1 MNPVISQY
9 HDLKHCTFM
18 NELPAPL
25 ILAST
30 SPFRRELLARLNLT
44 FQTCKP
50 EVDETPLPNEP
61 AHLLVERL
69 AVTKAKDARRHFDSG
84 LVIGSD
90 QVCVIE
96 NQVLGKPGDY
106 EHALEHLR
114 NASGKTVQF
123 LTGLCLYDIDN
134 DRQQSLVEP
143 FDVVFRQLTD
153 EQISHYLKTEQPYQ
167 CAGSFKSEGLG
178 ITLFEKLVGDD
189 PNSLVGLPLIKL
201 VTLFKNWNIDVL
213 SAQSGVFP

>member
-1 MNPVISQY
+1 
-9 HDLKHCTFM
+9 M

-50 EVDETPLPNEP
+50 EIDETMQAGES
-61 AHLLVERL
+61 AAQLVERL
-69 AVTKAKDARRHFDSG
+69 AISKAKDARTHFDSG

-90 QVCVIE
+90 QVCVIDGMI
-96 NQVLGKPGDY
+96 LGKPGNY
-106 EHALEHLR
+106 ENALEQLK
-114 NASGKTVQF
+114 NASGKTVRF
-123 LTGLCLYDIDN
+123 LTGLCLYDIAN

-153 EQISHYLKTEQPYQ
+153 DQISHYLKTEQPYQ

-189 PNSLVGLPLIKL
+189 PNSLIGLPLIKL
-201 VTLFKNWNIDVL
+201 VTLFNNWDIDVL

>member
-1 MNPVISQY
+1 MY
-9 HDLKHCTFM
+9 
-18 NELPAPL
+18 ELPVPL

-50 EVDETPLPNEP
+50 EVDENALPDET
-61 AHLLVERL
+61 AAELVERL
-69 AVTKAKDARRHFDSG
+69 SIAKARAAREHFKSG

-90 QVCVIE
+90 QVCII
-96 NQVLGKPGDY
+96 NDAILGKPGNF
-106 EHALEHLR
+106 ERAREQLQQ
-114 NASGKTVQF
+114 ASGKTVRF

-134 DRQQSLVEP
+134 DRSQSLVEP

-153 EQISHYLKTEQPYQ
+153 HQIDHYLHTEQPYQ

-178 ITLFEKLVGDD
+178 ITLFQKLNGDD
-189 PNSLVGLPLIKL
+189 PYSLVGLPLIQL
-201 VTLFKNWNIDVL
+201 VNLFNNWEIDVL
-213 SAQSGVFP
+213 SAQSGVIP